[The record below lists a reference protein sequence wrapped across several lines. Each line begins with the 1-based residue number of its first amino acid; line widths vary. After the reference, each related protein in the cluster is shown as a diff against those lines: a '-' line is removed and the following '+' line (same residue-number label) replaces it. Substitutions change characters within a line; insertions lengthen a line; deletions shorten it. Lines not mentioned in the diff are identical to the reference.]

1 MVSSESERRNWV
13 IRCQRLPFIDFW
25 LDAAAGSHVVGFLF
39 STRDGLL
46 IKIRIRTEWPYAAD
60 CQSPLAELA
69 NSSPWT
75 VFSNKSEEAI
85 DGDFNVLLMLMSWTS
100 ARSCFWSEADVMQWD
115 WPSLLDLHICSETS
129 GRWNFPVC
137 QLWTVCSQRHFS
149 PATGIA
155 HQRGSAWAINYAPV
169 HFPAGPRPPFWPS
182 LKWSG
187 KNSDGSNVPRNV
199 GLFPFY
205 YYWLWIVVEWP
216 VYGTFRSFQFLS
228 SQRRSSCWR
237 WEPTAGPRRSQLELS
252 NNDQEDLGWHNF
264 IRLFMKSTFIQKQNL
279 T

>member
-46 IKIRIRTEWPYAAD
+46 IKIRIRTQWPYAAD
-60 CQSPLAELA
+60 CQSPLAELP

-169 HFPAGPRPPFWPS
+169 HVPAGPRPPLAVTEMARKEFRRLKCPAKCRPFSFFLLLTVNCWWMAS
-182 LKWSG
+182 LRYVSIV
-187 KNSDGSNVPRNV
+187 SIS
-199 GLFPFY
+199 LLAAPFV
-205 YYWLWIVVEWP
+205 LLEVRANC
-216 VYGTFRSFQFLS
+216 RSK
-228 SQRRSSCWR
+228 
-237 WEPTAGPRRSQLELS
+237 A
-252 NNDQEDLGWHNF
+252 
-264 IRLFMKSTFIQKQNL
+264 KSTWVV
-279 T
+279 